1 MAYKVL
7 IIGCGAIAGGYD
19 SERSPDDWP
28 LSHAGA
34 IARDERFTILTC
46 YDTDDDARHNFQ
58 ERWRIPF
65 NVGDL
70 DTSFTEKGDFDVI
83 VIASPTQFHA
93 EHLEWAL
100 AMQPT
105 LVFCEKPLAGD
116 LVQAQDIAVQFA
128 ARGIPLAVNYTR
140 RWAPDLVEL
149 AGQVRGGE
157 WGTLI
162 SAVGTYTKGIV
173 HNGSHMVD
181 LLGMFVGDMAVHSV
195 GPGWLDFWDDDP
207 TVSVLLVTRD
217 LSLPIHLV
225 PGDAEQVTQFELV
238 LNYERGE
245 IAMRDGGMRIET
257 RHVRDSETFAGY
269 RELGLPESKPGRYPE
284 AMANAYANIAAALET
299 GVPLASTA
307 QNAIETHAL
316 CEEIRVKALET
327 IKKDP
332 E

>member
-19 SERSPDDWP
+19 AERSPDDWP

-34 IARDERFTILTC
+34 IARDDRFDIWAC
-46 YDTDDDARHNFQ
+46 FDTDDDARYDFMD
-58 ERWRIPF
+58 RWDVPICLGELEPPF
-65 NVGDL
+65 A
-70 DTSFTEKGDFDVI
+70 KPGDFDVV

-93 EHLEWAL
+93 EHLEYAL
-100 AMQPT
+100 TLRPK
-105 LVFCEKPLAGD
+105 LVFCEKPLAAD
-116 LVQAQDIAVQFA
+116 LEGARNLAAQFDT
-128 ARGIPLAVNYTR
+128 ARIPLAVNYTR

-149 AGQVRGGE
+149 AQEVRAGD

-162 SAVGTYTKGIV
+162 SAIGTYTKGIV

-181 LLGMFVGDMAVHSV
+181 LLGMFVGEMRVHSV
-195 GPGWLDFWDDDP
+195 GPGWCDFWDDDP
-207 TVSVLLVTRD
+207 TVSTMLTTGD
-217 LSLPIHLV
+217 LGLPIHLIA
-225 PGDAEQVTQFELV
+225 GDAEHVTHFELV

-257 RHVRDSETFAGY
+257 RRVQDSETFAGY
-269 RELGLPESKPGRYPE
+269 RQLGLPERMPGRYPE
-284 AMANAYANIAAALET
+284 AMTQAYANIAEALDT
-299 GVPLASTA
+299 GARLASTA
-307 QNAIETHAL
+307 QNAIEAHKF
-316 CEEIRVKALET
+316 CEEIRLKALET

>member
-19 SERSPDDWP
+19 ANRSPDDWP

-34 IARDERFTILTC
+34 ISRDQRFELAAC
-46 YDTDDDARHNFQ
+46 FDTDEAAMEEFGQ
-58 ERWRIPF
+58 RW
-65 NVGDL
+65 NVAPPGNR
-70 DTSFTEKGDFDVI
+70 FAPRGPEPGDFDI
-83 VIASPTQFHA
+83 VVVASPTESHA
-93 EHLEWAL
+93 RGLKGAL
-100 AMQPT
+100 LMKPK
-105 LVFCEKPLAGD
+105 LVMCEKPLAAT
-116 LVQAQDIAVQFA
+116 LEEAQSLTDEFA
-128 ARGIPLAVNYTR
+128 AAGIPLAVNHTR

-149 AGQVRGGE
+149 ARQIRDGE

-173 HNGSHMVD
+173 HNGSHMID
-181 LLGMFVGDMAVHSV
+181 LLGMFVGEMRVHSV

-207 TVSVLLVTRD
+207 TVSAILATSD
-217 LSLPIHLV
+217 LGLPIHLV
-225 PGDAEQVTQFELV
+225 AGDAEHVTQFELV

-257 RHVRDSETFAGY
+257 RRVQDSETFAGY
-269 RELGLPESKPGRYPE
+269 RQLGLPESKPGRYPE
-284 AMANAYANIAAALET
+284 AMTCAYANIADALET
-299 GVPLASTA
+299 GAPLASTA
-307 QNAIETHAL
+307 QTAIEAHAI
-316 CEEIRVKALET
+316 CEEIRLKALES